1 MAVLLDELNDEWD
14 VHLIDLGSVQ
24 NRVGHVWGER
34 AVLLESLETSQP
46 VFHYLGGCEAQADR
60 RLQL

>member
-1 MAVLLDELNDEWD
+1 MHCKNDRALLDGNNDGVLLQHIYSLCLWD
-14 VHLIDLGSVQ
+14 
-24 NRVGHVWGER
+24 ER